1 MLHGAGRLDRQNGLV
16 TTLAVA
22 IGTYNGARFVGEQ
35 LDSILDQSRLPD
47 LIVVA
52 DDGSTD
58 DTSAIVADRLETA
71 RAAGIRT
78 LAVPPGGRLGVTANF
93 ARAIEACDTDLVVLC
108 DQDDVW
114 ATGRLDAIVA
124 AFDSVPETVFRHENA
139 RLVDAEGHPI
149 GLTLFDALGVGERE
163 LSRIRDGD
171 AFSVYLRRN
180 LATGATVTFRRE
192 LFDRAAPLPGEW
204 VHDEWLAVV
213 ASVTGTVSVDASA
226 TIDYRQHG
234 NNVIGIVRPTLRHR
248 LRRMLATSAT
258 PQRGARR
265 AGSRARRPDR
275 VADRRRVGHR
285 RSTRQGRVRGRTCC
299 DASDARS
306 AGRADHPRR
315 SGRQVSAFR
324 QPGTPRHAA
333 GPSPHSRALT
343 AAR

>member
-1 MLHGAGRLDRQNGLV
+1 M

-124 AFDSVPETVFRHENA
+124 AFDSVPDTVFRHENA

-163 LSRIRDGD
+163 LSRIREGD

-258 PQRGARR
+258 RNAEL
-265 AGSRARRPDR
+265 AVRARVLADRIASLTDDASVIDAARDKADFEAARAAMPRMRALR
-275 VADRRRVGHR
+275 VAPIIRAARGGRYPRFASQGHLDMLR
-285 RSTRQGRVRGRTCC
+285 DLLR
-299 DASDARS
+299 
-306 AGRADHPRR
+306 
-315 SGRQVSAFR
+315 
-324 QPGTPRHAA
+324 
-333 GPSPHSRALT
+333 T